1 MTVAATSN
9 TPANPPPPSDA
20 RQSFSQLVSAIRSG
34 DLDAAQSAY
43 ADFSQSSA
51 SKTGPLAQ
59 TVGQIGDALQSGDIG
74 QAQQA
79 LASLQQHAKGAHHHG
94 GHHRDG
100 DSKTQS
106 APPATTPGTG
116 TAATTTSSNLL
127 DVTA

>member
-9 TPANPPPPSDA
+9 ITASLPPPSDA

-43 ADFSQSSA
+43 SDFNQTSA

-79 LASLQQHAKGAHHHG
+79 LASLQQQAKGAHHHG
-94 GHHRDG
+94 GHHG
-100 DSKTQS
+100 GGGKAET
-106 APPATTPGTG
+106 APALPNPS
-116 TAATTTSSNLL
+116 AATPSSSTSL
-127 DVTA
+127 DITA

>member
-9 TPANPPPPSDA
+9 ITASLPQPSDA

-43 ADFSQSSA
+43 SDFNQTSA

-79 LASLQQHAKGAHHHG
+79 LASLQQQAKGAHHHG
-94 GHHRDG
+94 GHHG
-100 DSKTQS
+100 GGGGKAET
-106 APPATTPGTG
+106 APALPNPS
-116 TAATTTSSNLL
+116 AATPSSSTSL
-127 DVTA
+127 DITA

>member
-9 TPANPPPPSDA
+9 TPANLPPPSDA

-79 LASLQQHAKGAHHHG
+79 LASLQRQSKGAHHHG
-94 GHHRDG
+94 GHHHGG
-100 DSKTQS
+100 DSKAES
-106 APPATTPGTG
+106 APSLPNPD
-116 TAATTTSSNLL
+116 AATPSTSTSLNI
-127 DVTA
+127 TA